1 MIEDYL
7 RGFML
12 NTLVFKLTDYEGFEW
27 VLYNRTLGKDPTV
40 TQVALVASTIDSFHG
55 LLASVRG
62 VEDADSLEL

>member
-1 MIEDYL
+1 MRTFSLSLVYV
-7 RGFML
+7 G
-12 NTLVFKLTDYEGFEW
+12 TLS
-27 VLYNRTLGKDPTV
+27 KDPTV

>member
-1 MIEDYL
+1 VDIFTVHFDL
-7 RGFML
+7 SPPRLCGCSSL
-12 NTLVFKLTDYEGFEW
+12 SLVYVG
-27 VLYNRTLGKDPTV
+27 TLGKDPTV